1 MGTIGL
7 VFGPADQARGA
18 TMSNSALDGRGLL
31 HGTLVGFM
39 LCMAQPA
46 LADSQQDLQQQIK
59 VLQEQLQSIQKQL
72 NAQQAATKQVQAEV
86 QATPIKQLPTGVQV
100 VEVDPNGR
108 IKIGPVTVQLGG
120 YIEGAGVFRSRN
132 ENSDIGST
140 FGGIPFN
147 QVPSSHETEFRQSAR
162 QTRLSLLAQ
171 SAWDENTNLSAYVE
185 SDFKG
190 IGVTSNSGE
199 SNAYIPSLRQAYLTV
214 DQANGWHLL
223 AGQAWSLVT
232 GFKDGLVPRDENL
245 PLTVV
250 THEVVG
256 FNWRRDPQVRL
267 TKTFSPEFSMGLS
280 VETPQASFGGDVPS
294 NLPELVTTVPG
305 FGSGGGTLNS
315 GQCVN
320 NLGTIGNCAN
330 YSVDVAPDVVLK
342 AAFDPGWGHYEVF
355 GLGRIFRTRTGLF
368 AEGQKTTL
376 TSNSLIDFGNNETV
390 GGGVGGNL
398 ILPIMPKLLDFQAS
412 VLGGR
417 GIGQYGAAQFADFT
431 VNQVGDPSP
440 IPMVQTTVGLVAH
453 ANPALDFY
461 AYGGYERAF
470 QDTFNLG
477 GDQPLSTIV
486 GYGSPLDNN
495 TGCGIEN
502 SNKFK
507 VPLTCSGVNK
517 DVWELTGGF
526 WDKVYMGKHGTVSL
540 GLQYAYAQRELFDG
554 VGGAPTADDNIVY
567 ASVRYYPF

>member
-1 MGTIGL
+1 MPSKYRT
-7 VFGPADQARGA
+7 
-18 TMSNSALDGRGLL
+18 LL
-31 HGTLVGFM
+31 AMLVGSF
-39 LCMAQPA
+39 LTQPA

-59 VLQEQLQSIQKQL
+59 ALQAQLQSIQKQL
-72 NAQQAATKQVQAEV
+72 NAQQATTKQVQEEV
-86 QATPIKQLPTGVQV
+86 KTMPTAPGMQV
-100 VEVDPNGR
+100 VEVAPNGG
-108 IKIGPVTVQLGG
+108 IKVGPVTLKIGG
-120 YIEGAGVFRSRN
+120 FIEDASIFRSRN

-147 QVPSSHETEFRQSAR
+147 QVTNSHETEFRESAR
-162 QTRLSLLAQ
+162 QSRLSLLAQ
-171 SAWDENTNLSAYVE
+171 SAWDENTNLSAYYE
-185 SDFKG
+185 SDFIG
-190 IGVTSNSGE
+190 IGTTSNSGE
-199 SNAYIPSLRQAYLTV
+199 SNSYAPRLRQAYLTV
-214 DQANGWHLL
+214 DQANGWHFE

-232 GFKDGLVPRDENL
+232 GFKDGLVPRDENI
-245 PLTVV
+245 PLTVDAQYV
-250 THEVVG
+250 PG
-256 FNWRRDPQVRL
+256 FNWRRVPQVRL
-267 TKTFSPEFSMGLS
+267 TKTFSPQFSVGLS
-280 VETPQASFGGDVPS
+280 AESPQASVGGDIPS
-294 NLPELVTTVPG
+294 TSVVPELVTTVPG
-305 FGSGGGTLNS
+305 LGSGGATLNAA
-315 GQCVN
+315 QCAN
-320 NLGTIGNCAN
+320 NLGSIGNCAS
-330 YSVDVAPDVVLK
+330 YSVDVAPDMVLK
-342 AAFDPGWGHYEVF
+342 AALDPGWGHYEVF

-470 QDTFNLG
+470 QDTFALG
-477 GDQPLSTIV
+477 NTFV

-495 TGCGIEN
+495 TGCNIEN
-502 SNKFK
+502 SNTFK
-507 VPLTCSGVNK
+507 VPLKCSGVNK
-517 DVWELTGGF
+517 DVWQLTGGL

-540 GLQYAYAQRELFDG
+540 GLQYSYTQRELFDG
-554 VGGAPTADDNIVY
+554 FNSFGGARAPIADDNMVF

>member
-1 MGTIGL
+1 
-7 VFGPADQARGA
+7 
-18 TMSNSALDGRGLL
+18 MSPKYRVLL
-31 HGTLVGFM
+31 AM
-39 LCMAQPA
+39 LAGSFLTQPA

-72 NAQQAATKQVQAEV
+72 NAQQAVTKQVQAEV
-86 QATPIKQLPTGVQV
+86 KTMPGVPPG
-100 VEVDPNGR
+100 VEVVTVNEKGVM
-108 IKIGPVTVQLGG
+108 KIGPVTVKLGG
-120 YIEGAGVFRSRN
+120 FVDLTSIFRSRN

-147 QVPSSHETEFRQSAR
+147 QVPNAHETESRETAR
-162 QTRLSLLAQ
+162 HSRLSLLAQ
-171 SAWDENTNLSAYVE
+171 SAWDEDTNLSGYFE
-185 SDFKG
+185 GDFVG

-199 SNAYIPSLRQAYLTV
+199 SNSYVPRLRQAYLTV
-214 DQANGWHLL
+214 DKASGWHFE

-232 GFKDGLVPRDENL
+232 GFKDGLVPRDENI
-245 PLTVV
+245 PLTVDAQYV
-250 THEVVG
+250 PG
-256 FNWRRDPQVRL
+256 FNWRRVPQVRL
-267 TKTFSPEFSMGLS
+267 TKTFSPQFSVGLS
-280 VETPQASFGGDVPS
+280 AESPQASFAGDAPPAANV
-294 NLPELVTTVPG
+294 PELVTTVPG
-305 FGSGGGTLNS
+305 LGSGGGTLNS

-470 QDTFNLG
+470 QDTFALG
-477 GDQPLSTIV
+477 NTFV
-486 GYGSPLDNN
+486 GYGSPLDDN
-495 TGCGIEN
+495 TGCNIEN
-502 SNKFK
+502 SNKFSSALK
-507 VPLTCSGVNK
+507 CTGVNK
-517 DVWELTGGF
+517 DVWQLTGGL

-540 GLQYAYAQRELFDG
+540 GLQYSYTQRELFDG
-554 VGGAPTADDNIVY
+554 FNSFGGARAPIADDNMVF
-567 ASVRYYPF
+567 AAVRYYPF